1 MQTSLKKPLVLAT
14 MAAAAVLVV
23 ACGGGDDSSSTP
35 STPTASVTGKAVD
48 FYLSGATVT
57 FTGCNNQTTKTDANG
72 NFAFPSGCT
81 SSPLTVSG
89 GTDIGTKLAFNGV
102 LQAPA
107 VAYKAGQ
114 TPVIS
119 PLTTLAVA
127 LGISPSTLA
136 AKLGV
141 TTDPTLVDPM
151 TDAAALKAAVVV
163 QQLVDQITKTLT
175 GVVSNAGGT
184 ISASAAAAAAAKAV
198 ASAINNTSG
207 TVNLGDTTLVSNAI
221 QGAVVNA
228 QTSLPANLQSS
239 INTVAANVAAIAT
252 PLVST
257 TVSSV
262 SNALSNVTL
271 GTSPSATLTAL
282 QTSGALNSVTSSAS
296 STLATTLASA
306 VSSTALTNS
315 SLTSQLA
322 TFGNAVATGSPSDV
336 SSAATALGANVSG
349 SVVNQITTAITLNNY
364 VQVGNVSIN
373 GGSPVA
379 YTSSL
384 TGTGTLADVKAVL
397 TTVGSPFG
405 TNTSNVR
412 AGLHYS
418 YNGNNVDLVID
429 NVALTFSGGA
439 LTAATVPANTS
450 YSFNISG
457 GITASVKATNNSAD
471 NLFGTISGAGALD
484 LPVTTFLSK
493 LQAAGSLSSAQIA
506 SLTPKSGGTANVT
519 FALVGTSGNAVVV
532 GTGSGTSAKSTG
544 SATVTAG
551 SAAVSGNG
559 LTFSLT
565 LN

>member
-23 ACGGGDDSSSTP
+23 ACGGGDDSP
-35 STPTASVTGKAVD
+35 STPTASVSGKAVD

-57 FTGCNNQTTKTDANG
+57 FTGCNNQTTKTDGNG

-81 SSPLTVSG
+81 SSPLTVTG

-114 TPVIS
+114 VPVIS

-127 LGISPSTLA
+127 LGVSPSTLA

-163 QQLVDQITKTLT
+163 QQLIDQITKTLS
-175 GVVSNAGGT
+175 GVVTNAGGT

-207 TVNLGDTTLVSNAI
+207 TVNLGDPTLVSNAI
-221 QGAVVNA
+221 KGAVVNA
-228 QTSLPANLQSS
+228 QSSLPANLQSS

-271 GTSPSATLTAL
+271 GGSPSATLTAL

-315 SLTSQLA
+315 SLTSLLSA
-322 TFGNAVATGSPSDV
+322 LGNAVATGSPADV
-336 SSAATALGANVSG
+336 SSAASALGANVSG
-349 SVVNQITTAITLNNY
+349 SVVTQISNAITLSNY

-373 GGSPVA
+373 GGTPVA

-405 TNTSNVR
+405 TNGSNVR

-429 NVALTFSGGA
+429 KVTLTFDGTGA
-439 LTAATVPANTS
+439 LTGATVPANTS

-457 GITASVKATNNSAD
+457 GINVSVKATNNSAD
-471 NLFGTISGAGALD
+471 NLYGTIGSAGALD

-519 FALVGTSGNAVVV
+519 FALVGSNGNAVVV
-532 GTGSGTSAKSTG
+532 GTGTGTAAKSTG
-544 SATVTAG
+544 SAAVTASG
-551 SAAVSGNG
+551 AAVAGNG
-559 LTFSLT
+559 LTFSLS